1 MIFKQLFAAMLF
13 AALFSLAA
21 CHKDDHNHNDND
33 TEAPVLVI
41 KKPTEGQLV
50 SGMLHIELTVSD
62 KSLHELRVEVI
73 RESDGMVIVSDK
85 AHVHNKKEHTYNKE
99 FSLSMLSEES
109 RLSMKVQV
117 EDHSNNKTE
126 RTIKF
131 NAKP

>member
-1 MIFKQLFAAMLF
+1 MFKQLFAAMLF
-13 AALFSLAA
+13 AAFSLAA

-33 TEAPVLVI
+33 TEAPVLAI

-50 SGMLHIELTVSD
+50 SGTLHIELTVSD
-62 KSLHELRVEVI
+62 KSLHELKVEVT
-73 RESDGMVIVSDK
+73 RESDGMVVVSDK

-99 FSLSMLSEES
+99 FSLSMLSGES